1 MRQTLRTGLVG
12 GAVAACLLGLAVGP
26 VHAQLRDQTQ
36 VRPTN
41 DLPGPY
47 ERVHP
52 WGELP
57 NPYEPGAYDARAS
70 FIGADEGPDGN
81 IYLLGR
87 CLQNSC
93 TGRSEPAILKLD
105 PSGRLLTSWGS
116 GLFDFP
122 HGLDLDDAGNVW
134 VADQRGHQVLKFDA
148 EGTLLMAIG
157 EKGTAGA
164 PPLLDEPT
172 DVVVA
177 GNGDIFITEGHSFA
191 DGANRVTKYAGD
203 GTFVMSWGHTGSG
216 AGEFNVPH
224 TIAIDSQ
231 DRLFVGD
238 RANNRIQIFDQAGTL
253 LDVWYQFGRPSGIAI
268 GADDR
273 IYVADSES
281 FGSDNPGWKK
291 GIRVGSARDGSV
303 QYLIEDLEPMAI
315 EHSGAEGVGVDSHGN
330 VYGAVVR
337 RRMLEKHVPGR
348 ADTSA
353 PRANP
358 APPGNPAPTHIG
370 HVAYGFGG
378 APGGRGLAATAS
390 AEVGTALLHANFA
403 AGDLSDLSA
412 MQGHAGHVLH
422 LLEPEEG
429 RTESAPGLGFGVI
442 AAVEALADHLTRAA
456 RSAGASE
463 NVRTHT
469 EHVTAIA
476 TGLLANAREAADVA
490 RQLQTATSLRRAAP
504 LVARLR
510 VLAYQI
516 TEGLDL
522 DGDTRLSFD
531 GEAGMQ
537 QLEAHLYL
545 LLEGE
550 QLAREL
556 HKVFLARRPSGR
568 RCFLGHSPGV
578 HVRASRTR
586 WCTIVT
592 LTATLWQHF
601 QRYIAVQLGVAGFV
615 HLAHPARAN
624 GRKEFVG
631 AECGAGLQGHRDYG
645 KQDRQ
650 PDGTIRPRCQSI
662 GCWGRPESIPLASPG
677 PLFRCARPGISRSAD
692 ANPNLQSRPSCSGRP
707 GSCGRS
713 VHCTHQTLAWHGV
726 HPSEN
731 SSHRLRFPVSR

>member
-1 MRQTLRTGLVG
+1 MRQTIRMGLIG
-12 GAVAACLLGLAVGP
+12 GTVAAGMLGLTVGP
-26 VHAQLRDQTQ
+26 VHAQLQDQTQ

-41 DLPGPY
+41 DLPDPY

-81 IYLLGR
+81 IYLLSR

-105 PSGRLLTSWGS
+105 SSGRLLTSWGS

-122 HGLDLDDAGNVW
+122 HGLDLDDEGNVW

-148 EGTLLMAIG
+148 GGTLLMAIG
-157 EKGTAGA
+157 EKSTAGD
-164 PPLLDEPT
+164 PPLLNEPT

-177 GNGDIFITEGHSFA
+177 PSGDIFITEGHSFA
-191 DGANRVTKYAGD
+191 AGANRVTKYAGD
-203 GTFVMSWGHTGSG
+203 GTFVTSWGGTGAG

-224 TIAIDSQ
+224 TIALDSQ
-231 DRLFVGD
+231 GRLFVGD

-303 QYLIEDLEPMAI
+303 EHFIEDLEPTAI
-315 EHSGAEGVGVDSHGN
+315 EHSGAEGVGVDSQGN

-337 RRMLEKHVPGR
+337 RRMLEKHVPSG
-348 ADTSA
+348 ASA
-353 PRANP
+353 SGPSANA
-358 APPGNPAPTHIG
+358 APPGDPAPAHIG

-378 APGGRGLAATAS
+378 APGGRGLAAAAS
-390 AEVGTALLHANFA
+390 AEVGTMLLHANFA

-412 MQGHAGHVLH
+412 MQRHAGHVLH
-422 LLEPEEG
+422 LLEPEVG
-429 RTESAPGLGFGVI
+429 GSASGPGLGFGVI
-442 AAVEALADHLTRAA
+442 PAVETLVDHLGRAA

-463 NVRTHT
+463 NIRTHT
-469 EHVTAIA
+469 GHVTAIA
-476 TGLLANAREAADVA
+476 TGLLANAREAAAVA
-490 RQLQTATSLRRAAP
+490 RQLQTATSIRRAAP
-504 LVARLR
+504 IVARLR
-510 VLAYQI
+510 LLAYQI
-516 TEGLDL
+516 TEGRDL
-522 DGDTRLSFD
+522 DGDNRLSFD

-550 QLAREL
+550 GLAREL
-556 HKVFLARRPSGR
+556 H
-568 RCFLGHSPGV
+568 
-578 HVRASRTR
+578 
-586 WCTIVT
+586 
-592 LTATLWQHF
+592 
-601 QRYIAVQLGVAGFV
+601 
-615 HLAHPARAN
+615 
-624 GRKEFVG
+624 
-631 AECGAGLQGHRDYG
+631 
-645 KQDRQ
+645 
-650 PDGTIRPRCQSI
+650 
-662 GCWGRPESIPLASPG
+662 
-677 PLFRCARPGISRSAD
+677 
-692 ANPNLQSRPSCSGRP
+692 
-707 GSCGRS
+707 
-713 VHCTHQTLAWHGV
+713 
-726 HPSEN
+726 
-731 SSHRLRFPVSR
+731 